1 MNFALLIDKKNNH
14 SKIVEGIS
22 KLLDIDFHRVS
33 PIYATTIDNINN
45 CIISITPCK
54 IHFMFFNN
62 SNDTNKENVIL
73 KIKEYLE
80 QYFNGQIVGVANY
93 ESNDKLF
100 NDVSNI
106 DIIYI

>member
-14 SKIVEGIS
+14 SKIVKEIS
-22 KLLDIDFHRVS
+22 KLLDVDFHIVS

-45 CIISITPCK
+45 CIISITPYK

-62 SNDTNKENVIL
+62 SSDANKENVIS

-80 QYFNGQIVGVANY
+80 LYFNGQVVGVANY

-100 NDVSNI
+100 NDVINVE
-106 DIIYI
+106 IIYI

>member
-14 SKIVEGIS
+14 SKIVEEIS
-22 KLLDIDFHRVS
+22 KLLDVDFHRVS

-54 IHFMFFNN
+54 IHFIFF
-62 SNDTNKENVIL
+62 SHSSDTNKENVIS
-73 KIKEYLE
+73 KIKKYLE
-80 QYFNGQIVGVANY
+80 QYFNGQVVGVANY

-100 NDVSNI
+100 KDVNNVE
-106 DIIYI
+106 IIYI